1 MSKLLYLLLII
12 KIITTQDQESQ
23 EMPSGTIPLKF
34 TVEKIDSDELL
45 TTKLKIGDPQQEITL
60 ILDIGA
66 ERTWI
71 LKDNYK
77 YSLSKTYSTENILDK
92 RIQDT
97 FSYSGYKSKDTFT
110 IGNKTLDNFLFLIV
124 EKVENKNFK
133 GILSLG
139 REYDTK
145 YFSLAYRLS
154 STMQT
159 FYNSFE
165 LKFEGNNTGELHIG
179 DATDEVKNFRDL
191 LLPCK
196 LLDIEPK
203 IKWKC
208 KLTHVFIG
216 GIDNAKTFFDDYYEQ
231 TGYVINSRS
240 YKIEVINSP
249 VYFETIYNKI
259 YVNRNFIDY
268 MKINLFIDKDGKS
281 FCSLVDNNSNAYF
294 KCSKSEVSKVPSL
307 NFVLSDITDLSF
319 SYNNL
324 FECDDNNCISIVQ
337 YNSNFK
343 GFVFGLPILKNYQ
356 MIFDYNS
363 RYLQFYGK
371 ENKYLVRMPN
381 NGGIDMVNFL
391 IYFFLF
397 IIFVL
402 LTGICIIYI
411 MRSKNKKRKKIEEEI
426 YQNFQ

>member
-1 MSKLLYLLLII
+1 MSKILYLLLIL
-12 KIITTQDQESQ
+12 KLIITQDPESP
-23 EMPSGTIPLKF
+23 EISGTIPLKF
-34 TVEKIDSDELL
+34 TVQKINSDELL
-45 TTKLKIGDPQQEITL
+45 TTILKIGDPQQEIEL

-71 LKDNYK
+71 LKDNFK
-77 YSLSKTYSTENILDK
+77 SSLSKTYSSENILDK

-110 IGNKTLDNFLFLIV
+110 VGNKTLENFLFLIV

-133 GILSLG
+133 GVLSLG

-159 FYNSFE
+159 FYNSFQ
-165 LKFEGNNTGELHIG
+165 LKFEGNNTGELHVG
-179 DATDEVKNFRDL
+179 DASDEVKNFRDL
-191 LLPCK
+191 VLPCK
-196 LLDIEPK
+196 LLDSEPK

-216 GIDNAKTFFDDYYEQ
+216 GIDNAKSFFDDYYEQ
-231 TGYVINSRS
+231 TGYEINSRS

-259 YVNRNFIDY
+259 YVTRSFIDY
-268 MKINLFIDKDGKS
+268 MKINLFSDKNGKS
-281 FCSLVDNNSNAYF
+281 FCSLEDNNSKAYF
-294 KCSKSEVSKVPSL
+294 KCSKSEISNVPSL

-319 SYNNL
+319 PYNNL

-337 YNSNFK
+337 YDKNFN

-363 RYLQFYGK
+363 RFLQFYGK

-381 NGGIDMVNFL
+381 TGGIDMVNFL
-391 IYFFLF
+391 IYFFYLLF
-397 IIFVL
+397 LF
-402 LTGICIIYI
+402 
-411 MRSKNKKRKKIEEEI
+411 
-426 YQNFQ
+426 

>member
-1 MSKLLYLLLII
+1 MSKILYLLLIL
-12 KIITTQDQESQ
+12 KLIITQDPESP
-23 EMPSGTIPLKF
+23 EISGTIPLKF
-34 TVEKIDSDELL
+34 TVQKINSDELL
-45 TTKLKIGDPQQEITL
+45 TTILKIGDPQQEIEL

-71 LKDNYK
+71 LKDNFK
-77 YSLSKTYSTENILDK
+77 SSLSKTYSSENILDK

-110 IGNKTLDNFLFLIV
+110 VGNKTLENFLFLIV
-124 EKVENKNFK
+124 EKVENKYFK
-133 GILSLG
+133 GVLSLG

-159 FYNSFE
+159 FYNSFQ
-165 LKFEGNNTGELHIG
+165 LKFEGNNTGELHVG
-179 DATDEVKNFRDL
+179 DASDEVKNFRDL
-191 LLPCK
+191 VLPCK
-196 LLDIEPK
+196 LLDSEPK

-216 GIDNAKTFFDDYYEQ
+216 GIDNAKSFFDDYYEQ
-231 TGYVINSRS
+231 TGYEINSRS

-259 YVNRNFIDY
+259 YVTRSFIDY
-268 MKINLFIDKDGKS
+268 MKINLFSDKNGKS
-281 FCSLVDNNSNAYF
+281 FCSLEDNNSKAYF
-294 KCSKSEVSKVPSL
+294 KCSKSEISNVPSL

-319 SYNNL
+319 PYNNL

-337 YNSNFK
+337 YDKNFN

-363 RYLQFYGK
+363 RFLQFYGK

-381 NGGIDMVNFL
+381 TGGIDMVNFL

-402 LTGICIIYI
+402 IIGICVIYI
-411 MRSKNKKRKKIEEEI
+411 MKSKKKKRKKIEEEI
-426 YQNFQ
+426 YQKF

>member
-1 MSKLLYLLLII
+1 MSIILYLLLIL
-12 KIITTQDQESQ
+12 KLIITQDPESP
-23 EMPSGTIPLKF
+23 EISGTIPLKF
-34 TVEKIDSDELL
+34 TVQKINSDELL
-45 TTKLKIGDPQQEITL
+45 TTILKIGDPQQEIEL

-71 LKDNYK
+71 LKDNFK
-77 YSLSKTYSTENILDK
+77 SSLSKTYSSENILDK

-110 IGNKTLDNFLFLIV
+110 VGNKTLENFLFLIV
-124 EKVENKNFK
+124 EKVENKYFK
-133 GILSLG
+133 GVLSLG

-159 FYNSFE
+159 FYNSFQ
-165 LKFEGNNTGELHIG
+165 LKFEGNNTGELHVG
-179 DATDEVKNFRDL
+179 DASDEVKNFRDL
-191 LLPCK
+191 VLPCK
-196 LLDIEPK
+196 LLDSEPK

-216 GIDNAKTFFDDYYEQ
+216 GIDNAKSFFDDYYEQ
-231 TGYVINSRS
+231 TGYEINSRS
-240 YKIEVINSP
+240 YKIEVINLP

-259 YVNRNFIDY
+259 YVTRSFIDY
-268 MKINLFIDKDGKS
+268 MKINLFSDKNGKS
-281 FCSLVDNNSNAYF
+281 FCSLEDNNSKAYF
-294 KCSKSEVSKVPSL
+294 KCSKSEISNVPSL

-319 SYNNL
+319 PYTNL
-324 FECDDNNCISIVQ
+324 FECNDNDCISIVQ
-337 YNSNFK
+337 YDKNFN

-363 RYLQFYGK
+363 RFLQFYGK

-381 NGGIDMVNFL
+381 TGGIDMVNFL

-402 LTGICIIYI
+402 IIGICVIYI

-426 YQNFQ
+426 YQKF

>member
-1 MSKLLYLLLII
+1 MCY
-12 KIITTQDQESQ
+12 
-23 EMPSGTIPLKF
+23 
-34 TVEKIDSDELL
+34 
-45 TTKLKIGDPQQEITL
+45 
-60 ILDIGA
+60 DIGA

-71 LKDNYK
+71 LKDNFK
-77 YSLSKTYSTENILDK
+77 SSLSKTYSSENILDK

-110 IGNKTLDNFLFLIV
+110 VGNKTLENFLFLIV

-133 GILSLG
+133 GVLSLG

-159 FYNSFE
+159 FYNSFQ
-165 LKFEGNNTGELHIG
+165 LKFEGNNTGELHVG
-179 DATDEVKNFRDL
+179 DASDEVKNFRDL
-191 LLPCK
+191 VLPCK
-196 LLDIEPK
+196 LLDSEPK

-216 GIDNAKTFFDDYYEQ
+216 GIDNAKSFFDDYYEQ
-231 TGYVINSRS
+231 TGYEINSRS

-259 YVNRNFIDY
+259 YVTRSFIDY
-268 MKINLFIDKDGKS
+268 MKINLFSDKNGKS
-281 FCSLVDNNSNAYF
+281 FCSLEDNNSKAYF
-294 KCSKSEVSKVPSL
+294 KCSKSEISNVPSL

-319 SYNNL
+319 PYNNL

-337 YNSNFK
+337 YDKNFN

-363 RYLQFYGK
+363 RHLQFYSID
-371 ENKYLVRMPN
+371 NKYLVKMPN
-381 NGGIDMVNFL
+381 TGGFDLVNFL
-391 IYFFLF
+391 LYFFLF
-397 IIFVL
+397 IIAVL
-402 LTGICIIYI
+402 LAGICLIYV
-411 MRSKNKKRKKIEEEI
+411 MRRKNKRRKQIEEEI
-426 YQNFQ
+426 YENF

>member
-1 MSKLLYLLLII
+1 MSKILYLLLIL
-12 KIITTQDQESQ
+12 KLIITQDPESP
-23 EMPSGTIPLKF
+23 EISGTIPLKF
-34 TVEKIDSDELL
+34 TVQKINSDELL
-45 TTKLKIGDPQQEITL
+45 TTILKIGDPQQEIEL

-71 LKDNYK
+71 LKDNFK
-77 YSLSKTYSTENILDK
+77 SSLSKTYSSENILDK

-110 IGNKTLDNFLFLIV
+110 VGNKTLENFLFLIV
-124 EKVENKNFK
+124 EKVENKYFK
-133 GILSLG
+133 GVLSLG

-159 FYNSFE
+159 FYNSFQ
-165 LKFEGNNTGELHIG
+165 LKFEGNNTGELHVG
-179 DATDEVKNFRDL
+179 DASDEVKNFRDL
-191 LLPCK
+191 VLPCK
-196 LLDIEPK
+196 LLDSEPK

-216 GIDNAKTFFDDYYEQ
+216 GIDNAKSFFDDYYEQ
-231 TGYVINSRS
+231 TGYEINSRS
-240 YKIEVINSP
+240 YKIEVINLP

-259 YVNRNFIDY
+259 YVPRSFIDY
-268 MKINLFIDKDGKS
+268 MKINLFCDKNGKS
-281 FCSLVDNNSNAYF
+281 FCSLEDNNSKAYF
-294 KCSKSEVSKVPSL
+294 KCSKSEISNVPSL

-319 SYNNL
+319 PYNNL

-337 YNSNFK
+337 YDKNFN

-363 RYLQFYGK
+363 RFLQFYGK

-381 NGGIDMVNFL
+381 TGGIDMVNFL

-402 LTGICIIYI
+402 IIGICVIYI

-426 YQNFQ
+426 YQKF

>member
-1 MSKLLYLLLII
+1 MSKILYLLLIL
-12 KIITTQDQESQ
+12 KLIITQDPESP
-23 EMPSGTIPLKF
+23 EISGTIPLKF
-34 TVEKIDSDELL
+34 TVQKINSDELL
-45 TTKLKIGDPQQEITL
+45 TTILKIGDPQQEIEL

-71 LKDNYK
+71 LKDNFK
-77 YSLSKTYSTENILDK
+77 SSLSKTYSSENILDK

-110 IGNKTLDNFLFLIV
+110 VGNKTLENFLFLIV

-133 GILSLG
+133 GVLSLG

-159 FYNSFE
+159 FYNSFQ
-165 LKFEGNNTGELHIG
+165 LKFEGNNTGELHVG
-179 DATDEVKNFRDL
+179 DASDEVKNFRDL
-191 LLPCK
+191 VLPCK
-196 LLDIEPK
+196 LLDSEPK

-216 GIDNAKTFFDDYYEQ
+216 GIDNAKSFFDDYYEQ
-231 TGYVINSRS
+231 TGYEINSRS

-259 YVNRNFIDY
+259 YVTRSFIDY
-268 MKINLFIDKDGKS
+268 MKINLFSDKNGKS
-281 FCSLVDNNSNAYF
+281 FCSLEDNNSKAYF
-294 KCSKSEVSKVPSL
+294 KCSKSEISNVPSL

-319 SYNNL
+319 PYNNL

-337 YNSNFK
+337 YDKNFN

-363 RYLQFYGK
+363 RFLQFYGK
-371 ENKYLVRMPN
+371 ENKYLVIMPN
-381 NGGIDMVNFL
+381 TGGIDMVNFL
-391 IYFFLF
+391 IYFVLF

-402 LTGICIIYI
+402 IIGICVIYI

-426 YQNFQ
+426 YQKF